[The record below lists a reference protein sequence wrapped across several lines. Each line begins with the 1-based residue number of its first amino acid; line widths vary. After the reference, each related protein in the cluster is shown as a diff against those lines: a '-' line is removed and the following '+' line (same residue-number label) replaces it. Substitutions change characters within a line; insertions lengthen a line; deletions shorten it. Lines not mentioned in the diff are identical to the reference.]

1 MFKPIDISESAITN
15 LFHDPGY
22 KYISSIEPG
31 ADQPIEV
38 RLRTKADNVTQAFV
52 EISSDGTNWTAY
64 EMVKEGRDKTGYYD
78 FFKGVIP
85 PQRQMFKYCFR
96 CLNDDPA
103 NTVYYARTYIG
114 PEQQN
119 FTEKALEWD
128 NCWALNPTLHTP
140 DWAKGALWYSI
151 MPDCFYNG
159 DPANDEVFS
168 GNNYS
173 NSWNHVH
180 HDLGDKYGG
189 DLRGIAKKLN
199 HLQSLGIDAIFMDP
213 AFRSNQNAGYGPEF
227 YKQIEHSMGNKS
239 AMAALSK
246 AIHEKGM
253 RFIMDVV
260 FSFVQPQSIWYND
273 NNLYPFPGAQQDWNS
288 PYHDWFWFTGEKGDT
303 RTYKSLWG
311 GVELNHCNESLCK
324 EIYSGEDAYLPRLL
338 KEPFSFDGFRFD
350 TGGAL
355 YGTDE
360 NGKRVGD
367 PIIVGRMRPY
377 LKACNPEAMIMSEY
391 SMHPAIDSGA
401 WDARWN
407 LQFVK
412 EIQRYITGEIPE
424 SEIYH
429 WLDFEVMNIPRTA
442 ALCQYFALSDHDRPR
457 NHRREKYA
465 IRPAQLILMTMV
477 GAPCIYYGDEF
488 DITREDY
495 SSSFYAMDWHEERWD
510 YATLHFHRALSD
522 MRKKNSC
529 LRQGIVKF
537 LSVDDENH
545 IMAFARMDENGT
557 AVTVAS
563 RNPYSV
569 RFAVNVRDL
578 EDVDGTVYTDWLTGK
593 QYVAKDGF
601 IEADVMAGGTVL
613 VKGTASAKDKG
624 GYVFETIGNGKAEA
638 VLQDVRT
645 FTVNGKGDTDNF
657 VFAHTE
663 VFGAC
668 NATAKFVTTEG
679 DALLLVRNDTAADS
693 AFVGAGVEDGKL
705 YLLVREQKGDAI
717 QKTVLATASAGVYV
731 RLVRD
736 AYNRFTVLTTRTPGS
751 AWQEAGAAY
760 AALNNHAKAGFAVLQ
775 GEVTLDCVKVAYEKE
790 SVKCDD
796 FRHGVS
802 AMFDHAEGC
811 PLCYTADG
819 LQMQPNG
826 LTTLLTNAP
835 YEDWTLKAEMSYTPV
850 ADGFAGVISR
860 QDGENFV
867 VAGRKTENGRSVL
880 FLGRANNGKLLTYYS
895 VPDAQ
900 PEKKVTVQLQRIGT
914 TYAAVYS
921 YDGTHWNLIG
931 RGLNANYC
939 VERAGLV
946 VDGTQAALFDYVSFG
961 DAIHDG
967 KSTNTPRTPGVAAPD
982 YSYMQDTE
990 IQPAYRIVSGDWAYA
1005 NEGYIQKSTDIAQM
1019 GIPNKTFGDLRA
1031 DGTYVIDRGQGFVGF
1046 EFGKKG
1052 FDTPLGDGILFCY
1065 DESGLVQV
1073 KQGDTVLGSAKLTAD
1088 YGTEQRLCVDMKD
1101 GKLTV
1106 FAGEEGTPILH
1117 IALQAPRGYVAYV
1130 TKGVVAHINN
1140 ANIASN
1146 DTVLYRFHGYRYHA
1160 DGFSNTW
1167 EHTLS
1172 FVNPF
1177 GIAMTDYVATAKV
1190 TVDKIPSY
1198 VKNPYVGVY
1207 FSGIEGKFY
1216 EGTAL
1221 NVTMDKN
1228 GWLMLRDGEKVLQ
1241 RRQLPAEQ
1249 RGFAVMIVK
1258 KGCDYRIYIDG
1269 AKEPTFTYT
1278 DAVLRGGVLSFVSN
1292 ELKASFREVDFAD
1305 LQPDETAET
1314 AKMFQNRMT
1323 QEV

>member
-1 MFKPIDISESAITN
+1 MFKPIDISESAITD

-180 HDLGDKYGG
+180 HDLTDKYGG

-367 PIIVGRMRPY
+367 PIVVGRMRPY

-545 IMAFARMDENGT
+545 ILAFARMDENGT

-624 GYVFETIGNGKAEA
+624 GYVFETIGNGKAET

-668 NATAKFVTTEG
+668 RVTAKFVTTEG

-705 YLLVREQKGDAI
+705 YLLVREQ
-717 QKTVLATASAGVYV
+717 
-731 RLVRD
+731 
-736 AYNRFTVLTTRTPGS
+736 
-751 AWQEAGAAY
+751 
-760 AALNNHAKAGFAVLQ
+760 
-775 GEVTLDCVKVAYEKE
+775 
-790 SVKCDD
+790 
-796 FRHGVS
+796 
-802 AMFDHAEGC
+802 
-811 PLCYTADG
+811 
-819 LQMQPNG
+819 
-826 LTTLLTNAP
+826 
-835 YEDWTLKAEMSYTPV
+835 
-850 ADGFAGVISR
+850 
-860 QDGENFV
+860 
-867 VAGRKTENGRSVL
+867 
-880 FLGRANNGKLLTYYS
+880 
-895 VPDAQ
+895 
-900 PEKKVTVQLQRIGT
+900 
-914 TYAAVYS
+914 
-921 YDGTHWNLIG
+921 
-931 RGLNANYC
+931 
-939 VERAGLV
+939 
-946 VDGTQAALFDYVSFG
+946 
-961 DAIHDG
+961 
-967 KSTNTPRTPGVAAPD
+967 
-982 YSYMQDTE
+982 
-990 IQPAYRIVSGDWAYA
+990 
-1005 NEGYIQKSTDIAQM
+1005 
-1019 GIPNKTFGDLRA
+1019 
-1031 DGTYVIDRGQGFVGF
+1031 
-1046 EFGKKG
+1046 
-1052 FDTPLGDGILFCY
+1052 
-1065 DESGLVQV
+1065 
-1073 KQGDTVLGSAKLTAD
+1073 
-1088 YGTEQRLCVDMKD
+1088 
-1101 GKLTV
+1101 
-1106 FAGEEGTPILH
+1106 
-1117 IALQAPRGYVAYV
+1117 
-1130 TKGVVAHINN
+1130 
-1140 ANIASN
+1140 
-1146 DTVLYRFHGYRYHA
+1146 
-1160 DGFSNTW
+1160 
-1167 EHTLS
+1167 
-1172 FVNPF
+1172 
-1177 GIAMTDYVATAKV
+1177 
-1190 TVDKIPSY
+1190 
-1198 VKNPYVGVY
+1198 
-1207 FSGIEGKFY
+1207 
-1216 EGTAL
+1216 
-1221 NVTMDKN
+1221 
-1228 GWLMLRDGEKVLQ
+1228 
-1241 RRQLPAEQ
+1241 
-1249 RGFAVMIVK
+1249 
-1258 KGCDYRIYIDG
+1258 
-1269 AKEPTFTYT
+1269 
-1278 DAVLRGGVLSFVSN
+1278 
-1292 ELKASFREVDFAD
+1292 
-1305 LQPDETAET
+1305 
-1314 AKMFQNRMT
+1314 
-1323 QEV
+1323 